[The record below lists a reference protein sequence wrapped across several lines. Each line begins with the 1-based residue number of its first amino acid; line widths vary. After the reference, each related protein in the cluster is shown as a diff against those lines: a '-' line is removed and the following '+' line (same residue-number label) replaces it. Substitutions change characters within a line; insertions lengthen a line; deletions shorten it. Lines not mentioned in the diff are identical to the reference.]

1 MNDDQK
7 LVYETALA
15 LFNRAVED
23 GRKQALIVRG
33 GPGTGK
39 TVVAINLLVE
49 LTRRGMLAQF
59 VSRNAAPRAV

>member
-1 MNDDQK
+1 LNDDQK

-15 LFNRAVED
+15 LFDRTVED
-23 GRKQALIVRG
+23 GRKQVLIVRG

-59 VSRNAAPRAV
+59 VSRNAAPCAV

>member
-1 MNDDQK
+1 LNDDQK

-15 LFNRAVED
+15 LFDRTVEG
-23 GRKQALIVRG
+23 GRKQVLIVRG